1 MNILPELINRKS
13 ENIVP
18 GIKKNPLM
26 QQREKKQSK
35 TKQRQTKQNKL
46 KKTNILET
54 DCLFDQFRLTGRVV
68 ARSFK

>member
-18 GIKKNPLM
+18 GIKKNPRM

-35 TKQRQTKQNKL
+35 TKTNKTKQIKETNEL
-46 KKTNILET
+46 KKQKYLRQIVSSIN
-54 DCLFDQFRLTGRVV
+54 FV
-68 ARSFK
+68 

>member
-46 KKTNILET
+46 KKKTN
-54 DCLFDQFRLTGRVV
+54 
-68 ARSFK
+68 